1 MPMGFETALIQ
12 GLKDAPEKAP
22 LTSKCQPQKAEQAA
36 DRNSI

>member
-1 MPMGFETALIQ
+1 MPMRFATALIQ